1 MADSSSFEE
10 TDALASNAMNWSQLF
25 IRTSDVLAC
34 LPDTITILPE
44 DRSLFTRGKKSLSD
58 DTMTNVS
65 MVAGDWCSRS
75 MASIDSFM
83 SLEFLPYVEC
93 LWWIKE
99 NPS

>member
-10 TDALASNAMNWSQLF
+10 TDALASNAMNRSQLF

-83 SLEFLPYVEC
+83 SLEFLPDVEC